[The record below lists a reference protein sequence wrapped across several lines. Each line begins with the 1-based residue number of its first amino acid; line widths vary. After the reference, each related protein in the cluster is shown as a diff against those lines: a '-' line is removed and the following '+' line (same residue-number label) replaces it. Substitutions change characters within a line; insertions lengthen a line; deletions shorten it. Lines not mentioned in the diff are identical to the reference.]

1 MSQRLQFLSLC
12 VQKLLGGKR
21 SDMSALPAG
30 SKAPAFTLPLLG
42 GGTFD
47 LAAALKQGP
56 VVLVFFKISCP
67 VCQMALPF
75 YQRAFLAYGAGAQV
89 IGVSQD
95 GAENTQK
102 FCDRFG
108 VTFPV
113 ALDDPATYPASNA
126 YGLTNV
132 PTMFWIAP
140 DGKIEISAVS
150 WDKGEFELAAGR
162 MSAGANLPGISLF
175 RPGEQVPAFRPG

>member
-1 MSQRLQFLSLC
+1 MSQRLQFLSLF
-12 VQKLLGGKR
+12 VKNLLGGK
-21 SDMSALPAG
+21 STDMSALPAG
-30 SKAPAFTLPLLG
+30 TRAPMFALPLLG

-47 LAAALKQGP
+47 LSAALKQGP
-56 VVLVFFKISCP
+56 VVLVFFKIGCP

-75 YQRAFLAYGAGAQV
+75 YERAFLAYGAGAQV
-89 IGVSQD
+89 VGISQD
-95 GAENTQK
+95 GAENAQK

-113 ALDDPATYPASNA
+113 ALDDPAKYRASNA

-132 PTMFWIAP
+132 PTMFWISP
-140 DGKIEISAVS
+140 EGFIEISAVS
-150 WDKGEFELAAGR
+150 WDKGEFELAAER
-162 MSAGANLPGISLF
+162 MSAGAHLPGISIF